1 MEALFHRSDLLLQRT
16 PYEFHRSIPGKPNW
30 EWRMNAVIGARGVG
44 KTTLLLQRLRRL
56 TDEGKKGIYV
66 TLDDPYFTEK
76 NIFSF
81 AEQFTQEGGEYL
93 LVDEVHKYPD
103 WGRELKNIYDLLPD
117 VKVVFSGSSVLDIH
131 QQGGDLSR
139 RALYYFLPGLSFRE
153 YLQIMNVAT
162 FPVFTLEDLLHDH
175 RRIAN
180 EIVSKIKPILHFKA
194 YLEGGYYPFFMDENR
209 NYWLTLDQLIKLV
222 IEVDMQFLSN
232 IDPYQGR
239 KMLQLLRIVSQTA
252 PFKPNISK
260 LSERIGVQRK
270 TLLQYLHYLE
280 KAKLI
285 RLATLPEN
293 SISVLQKP
301 DKIFLENPNLYIA
314 LAGDKADRGSL
325 RETFFFNQ
333 LSVLHKID
341 LHRKV
346 DFMVSD
352 QYAFEIGGR
361 NKSKSQIQGLKD
373 AFVAA
378 DGIETGYGKTIPL
391 WLFGFLY

>member
-1 MEALFHRSDLLLQRT
+1 
-16 PYEFHRSIPGKPNW
+16 
-30 EWRMNAVIGARGVG
+30 MNAVIGARGVG
-44 KTTLLLQRLRRL
+44 KTTLLLQRLRQL
-56 TDEGKKGIYV
+56 TDDGKKGIYV

-76 NIFSF
+76 TVFSF
-81 AEQFTQEGGEYL
+81 AEQFAQEGGEYL

-153 YLQIMNVAT
+153 YLQIMNIVS
-162 FPVFTLEDLLHDH
+162 FPVFTLEDILQDH

-180 EIVSKIKPILHFKA
+180 EVVSKIKPILHFKA

-222 IEVDMQFLSN
+222 IEIDMQFLSN

-270 TLLQYLHYLE
+270 TLLQYLHYLD

-301 DKIFLENPNLYIA
+301 DKIFLENPNLYIT

-346 DFMVSD
+346 DFMVGD
-352 QYAFEIGGR
+352 QYAFEIGGP
-361 NKSKSQIQGLKD
+361 NKSKSQIQELKD

-378 DGIETGYGKTIPL
+378 DGIEIGYGKTIPL